1 MYFWVSQE
9 QLSSVNPASSPWPK
23 RRLSFRDCDVCFCIL
38 LTETKTSVLA
48 LLLYLLR
55 LPSCRKHVHWDS
67 KAGQLLGVMDFGTS
81 EDCYKWCDVGLC
93 SSENLR
99 EIVLREQVFV
109 LSRINDVRN
118 VYLISSSLYKSVSTV
133 WNLSATT
140 TSSAL
145 ERVADMQNN
154 T

>member
-1 MYFWVSQE
+1 
-9 QLSSVNPASSPWPK
+9 
-23 RRLSFRDCDVCFCIL
+23 
-38 LTETKTSVLA
+38 
-48 LLLYLLR
+48 
-55 LPSCRKHVHWDS
+55 
-67 KAGQLLGVMDFGTS
+67 MDFGTS